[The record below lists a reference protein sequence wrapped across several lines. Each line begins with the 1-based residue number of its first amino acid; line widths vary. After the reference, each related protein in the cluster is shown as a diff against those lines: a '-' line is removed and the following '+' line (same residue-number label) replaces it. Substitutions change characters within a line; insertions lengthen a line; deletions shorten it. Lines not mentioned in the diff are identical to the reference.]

1 MLAPIPVSVMP
12 SVLSVRVPVDGVYGG
27 EYAEA
32 QTIENVRFEKAEALV
47 RGGYVLTDGAK
58 GLLFV
63 DAVNSKGAFEIPTG
77 SLLSIDGAE
86 EATAGNVATFEGFNG
101 EVHHWEIEVM

>member
-1 MLAPIPVSVMP
+1 MLTPIPVSVMP
-12 SVLSVRVPVDGVYGG
+12 SNVAVRVPVDSTYGG

-32 QTIENVRFEKAEALV
+32 QTIEHVRFEKASALV
-47 RGGYVLTDGAK
+47 RGAYVLTDGAK

-86 EATAGNVATFEGFNG
+86 EATAGNVDTFEGFNG
-101 EVHHWEIEVM
+101 KVHHWEIEVM